1 MTRTTTAAYRPT
13 RDRDLGND
21 HLAYLDALS
30 AMAQLDPP
38 EVYARYIPAAF
49 VTALVNAVQVR
60 EGWKL
65 AHDTPREVVREL
77 RRWGLI
83 DIRDPLLNVYAM
95 QVRRAIKEGRD

>member
-1 MTRTTTAAYRPT
+1 MTTATYCPA

-21 HLAYLDALS
+21 HLAYVDALK
-30 AMAQLDPP
+30 AMARLDPP
-38 EVYARYIPAAF
+38 EVFARYIPAAF
-49 VTALVNAVQVR
+49 VTALVNSFWTP

-65 AHDTPREVVREL
+65 PHETPQEVIKEM

-95 QVRRAIKEGRD
+95 RVRRAIVEGRD